1 MKYRL
6 FLQRFSRE
14 NKYCLVQKV
23 LKKASWAENHT
34 YWYISDIW
42 VTRNAVIDFDL
53 EGEVSLHVRLE
64 VDVGVQGSC
73 LGIQNERSFVLDAS
87 ELSSQ
92 WFGDED
98 RGNDREYSPLVLW
111 LVRINYIILQS
122 NP

>member
-1 MKYRL
+1 M
-6 FLQRFSRE
+6 
-14 NKYCLVQKV
+14 
-23 LKKASWAENHT
+23 LKSPEESDLSQNHT

-42 VTRNAVIDFDL
+42 VTRNTVIDFDL

-64 VDVGVQGSC
+64 VDVGVQDSC
-73 LGIQNERSFVLDAS
+73 LGIQNERGFVLDAS

-98 RGNDREYSPLVLW
+98 RGNDREYSLLVLW
-111 LVRINYIILQS
+111 LVRVNYIILQN